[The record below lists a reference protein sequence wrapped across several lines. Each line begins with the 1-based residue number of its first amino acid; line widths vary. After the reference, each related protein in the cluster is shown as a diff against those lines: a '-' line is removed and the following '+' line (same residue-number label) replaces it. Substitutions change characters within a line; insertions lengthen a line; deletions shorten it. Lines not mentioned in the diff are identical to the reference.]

1 MDILNVQRNEITE
14 HRIYLNLSKK
24 EKDSRNKKLLR
35 RIARDELKHY
45 NFWKKITKK
54 EIAPSC
60 FRVMWYLFLATVL
73 GLSFTLKFMEIGED
87 IAIKKYKGL
96 RKEFRIAQFIKDE
109 QRHEKELLN
118 LIKEEKVEYASSIVL
133 GLNDALVEL
142 TGALAGL
149 TFALQNGRIIAITG
163 FIIGIAASLSMAASG
178 YLSSKEEESKEKNPT
193 KSALYTGIT
202 YGVTVLLL
210 ILPYTLIHNV
220 YLALTSTLI
229 IAIFII
235 AAYTFYISTAKN
247 LKFKK
252 RFFEMSL
259 ISLTVALITFII
271 AYIMRTT
278 FGIEV

>member
-24 EKDSRNKKLLR
+24 EKDSRSKKLLR

-54 EIAPSC
+54 
-60 FRVMWYLFLATVL
+60 
-73 GLSFTLKFMEIGED
+73 D

-178 YLSSKEEESKEKNPT
+178 YLSSKEEESKELKIQ
-193 KSALYTGIT
+193 KK
-202 YGVTVLLL
+202 
-210 ILPYTLIHNV
+210 
-220 YLALTSTLI
+220 
-229 IAIFII
+229 IF
-235 AAYTFYISTAKN
+235 
-247 LKFKK
+247 
-252 RFFEMSL
+252 
-259 ISLTVALITFII
+259 
-271 AYIMRTT
+271 
-278 FGIEV
+278 